1 LNLDEISEDDANK
14 PVIKEESPELAGFG
28 SPVLPPVKVSDPVN
42 VFDALVSPRVIV
54 DDDE

>member
-14 PVIKEESPELAGFG
+14 PVIKEESPELVGFG
-28 SPVLPPVKVSDPVN
+28 SPVLPPVKVSDPVT